1 MMSLNNWI
9 VFASL
14 LVACP
19 PLVADTGK
27 LLGCTPEVTV
37 KTVKETRREITVGIV
52 GEDLPRCYRNG
63 KPDVD
68 GVIAHWMRA
77 MDGIA
82 AAKPDIFI
90 LPEISDFGPPV
101 TLATKREWAAA
112 RGNRILNAFREY
124 ARAHHAYVVYPTYRT
139 RSDGRFA
146 NCAIWIDREGD
157 VISIYDKYQP
167 TVRDLGHDEFP
178 VVPGTEA
185 VVVQTD
191 FGRVGTAI
199 CFDLNFEDILVKY
212 MKWKPDVIVF
222 PSYFDGGNLRRTW
235 ATLCG
240 SYVVAST
247 VGRHTKT
254 VIGPSGEPIIG
265 DGHPLRTFTVKI
277 NTNFR
282 VLHADFNKD
291 ALKASVAKY
300 GNRIEMRYPGPLGLL
315 TFLSNDATLPVDDVI
330 SECGI
335 ETWAHYH
342 DRSIAAREA
351 ALKD

>member
-68 GVIAHWMRA
+68 GVIAHWTRA

-124 ARAHHAYVVYPTYRT
+124 ARAHQAYVVYPTYRT
-139 RSDGRFA
+139 RSDGRF
-146 NCAIWIDREGD
+146 R
-157 VISIYDKYQP
+157 
-167 TVRDLGHDEFP
+167 
-178 VVPGTEA
+178 
-185 VVVQTD
+185 
-191 FGRVGTAI
+191 
-199 CFDLNFEDILVKY
+199 
-212 MKWKPDVIVF
+212 
-222 PSYFDGGNLRRTW
+222 
-235 ATLCG
+235 
-240 SYVVAST
+240 
-247 VGRHTKT
+247 
-254 VIGPSGEPIIG
+254 
-265 DGHPLRTFTVKI
+265 
-277 NTNFR
+277 
-282 VLHADFNKD
+282 
-291 ALKASVAKY
+291 
-300 GNRIEMRYPGPLGLL
+300 NR
-315 TFLSNDATLPVDDVI
+315 
-330 SECGI
+330 
-335 ETWAHYH
+335 
-342 DRSIAAREA
+342 AARLMFYRVWLA
-351 ALKD
+351 